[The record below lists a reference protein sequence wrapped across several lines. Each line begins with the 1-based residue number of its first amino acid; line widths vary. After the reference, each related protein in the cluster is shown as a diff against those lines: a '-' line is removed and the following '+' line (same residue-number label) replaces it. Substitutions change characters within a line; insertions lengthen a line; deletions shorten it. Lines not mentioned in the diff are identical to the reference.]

1 MRDPVDLALGAIP
14 VRARGDDGG
23 EGSPLDPAEHGVVAA
38 VEHLLHRPAHRGE
51 VFRAA
56 EQVAARRKDGVGF
69 DLVAA
74 QQDRIARPFGGGTGH
89 RLARTG
95 AAVPGDEQA
104 AGGFG
109 LAHAGGLPVAPVDC
123 QSPRPVARGRA
134 GVALR
139 PMVTRSLPPRP
150 PAGIARSCVLGVT
163 RSLSGRAWHW
173 RGGNMELGGA
183 PGLNEGIL
191 AQLLMTR
198 GVPAEDVARHARPT
212 LRAFLPDPSE
222 FRDMDR
228 AAERIAA
235 AVLSGEKVTIYGD
248 YDVDGATSAALM
260 IELLRALGSNAD
272 YYIPD
277 RLLEGYGPSGE
288 ALVKLAE
295 AGSSLIVTVDCGAM
309 AHEALAMAKAA
320 GVDVIVVDHHKCSA
334 ELPAAAAL
342 VNPNRLDEGDL
353 AAAHGHLAAVGVAFL
368 LAVAVV
374 RTLRAQGF
382 FGGGRSEPDLMALL
396 DLVALGTVADVA
408 ALHGLNRAFVAQ
420 GLKVLARR
428 QRIGMAALIDA
439 SRITRAPA
447 ASDLG
452 FALGPRINAG
462 GRIGESTLG
471 VRLLTT
477 TDPEEARAIAEQLSR
492 LNEERRAIEAAVQEA
507 AEAQLSGQHNMAVH
521 VLAGTGWH
529 PGVIGIV
536 AGRIKE
542 KTGKPAIVIAQDE
555 AEGAGKGSGRSIS
568 GVDLGAA
575 IIAARDAGLLVAG
588 GGHAMAAGLT
598 IPNDR
603 LSAFTE
609 FLEARLARDVEK
621 ARAGQVMALDLS
633 LAPGGLTPELCET
646 LEAAGPYGVGWPAP
660 RVAVGAVRI
669 VKADIVGK
677 DHLRLIASGND
688 GRSFKAIAFRAGET
702 EMAQTLLHRHQ
713 GRRFHLAGRVK
724 LDDWGARPAAELHLE
739 DAAFAD

>member
-1 MRDPVDLALGAIP
+1 MATRPL
-14 VRARGDDGG
+14 
-23 EGSPLDPAEHGVVAA
+23 SP
-38 VEHLLHRPAHRGE
+38 
-51 VFRAA
+51 
-56 EQVAARRKDGVGF
+56 
-69 DLVAA
+69 
-74 QQDRIARPFGGGTGH
+74 
-89 RLARTG
+89 
-95 AAVPGDEQA
+95 
-104 AGGFG
+104 
-109 LAHAGGLPVAPVDC
+109 
-123 QSPRPVARGRA
+123 S
-134 GVALR
+134 
-139 PMVTRSLPPRP
+139 S
-150 PAGIARSCVLGVT
+150 ARSEARACVLGVT
-163 RSLSGRAWHW
+163 QSLTGRAWHW
-173 RGGNMELGGA
+173 RGSNMELDAQAGGA
-183 PGLNEGIL
+183 PGLEQGLL

-198 GVPAEDVARHARPT
+198 GVAPADVARNASPT

-235 AVLSGEKVTIYGD
+235 AVLSGERITIYGD

-260 IELLRALGSNAD
+260 IELLRALGSDAD

-288 ALVKLAE
+288 ALVRLAE
-295 AGSSLIVTVDCGAM
+295 QGSSLIVTVDCGAM

-320 GVDVIVVDHHKCSA
+320 GVDVIVVDHHKCSP
-334 ELPAAAAL
+334 ELPAATAL
-342 VNPNRLDEGDL
+342 VNPNRLDESDL

-374 RTLRAQGF
+374 RTLRGQGF
-382 FGGGRSEPDLMALL
+382 FADRAEPDLMALL

-439 SRITRAPA
+439 SRITRAPI

-477 TDPEEARAIAEQLSR
+477 RDPEEARGIAEQLSQ

-507 AEAQLSGQHNMAVH
+507 AEAQLVHQHNMAVH
-521 VLAGTGWH
+521 VLAGSGWH

-542 KTGKPAIVIAQDE
+542 KTGKPAIVIAEDE
-555 AEGAGKGSGRSIS
+555 TEKTGKGSGRSVS

-575 IIAARDAGLLVAG
+575 IIAAREAGLLVAG

-598 IPNDR
+598 IPTEK
-603 LSAFTE
+603 LAAFTE
-609 FLEARLARDVEK
+609 FLDERLARDVER
-621 ARAGQVMALDLS
+621 ARAGAAMTLDLS
-633 LAPGGLTPELCET
+633 LAPGGLTPELCDT

-660 RVAVGAVRI
+660 RVAVGPVRI

-702 EMAQTLLHRHQ
+702 EMAQTLLHRHK
-713 GRRFHLAGRVK
+713 GRQFHLAGRVK